1 MSSAT
6 NEPRLALLTLE
17 AMNAEQKAVAE
28 KLLSGPRKGM
38 KGPFSALLRHPELCD
53 KVQELGAVVR
63 FKNAI
68 PAALKELAIIMTGR
82 HWTASYEF
90 QAHRRMALEAGLSQA
105 ICDAIAEGKR
115 PAAMSADETAIYEF
129 CAELLATGQVS
140 DAHYAGVEARW
151 GEKGVIDLSATVG
164 YYCIASFVLNVS
176 RHPMPDGAAG
186 LRPLRG

>member
-1 MSSAT
+1 MAKDKG
-6 NEPRLALLTLE
+6 PRLELLTLE
-17 AMNAEQKAVAE
+17 TMNAEQRAVAD

-38 KGPFSALLRHPELCD
+38 KGPFSALLRHPDLCD

-68 PAALKELAIIMTGR
+68 PSTLKEMAIIMTGR

-115 PAAMSADETAIYEF
+115 PAGMSADETTVYEF
-129 CAELLATGQVS
+129 VDELLKTGSVS
-140 DAHYAGVEARW
+140 DASFDKVKAKW
-151 GEKGVIDLSATVG
+151 GEKGVVDLSATVG

-176 RHPMPDGAAG
+176 RHPLPEGAV
-186 LRPLRG
+186 PLKPL